1 MAQYNTRILNKND
14 IEENWNKATNFIP
27 KKGEIIVY
35 NEDTNRDFPLIKV
48 GDGVTNVINLPFLA
62 SAIDDGE
69 LGGGGGGL
77 INIPLSEASWQQI
90 AQNAETGQANTIWN
104 VGDEI
109 TFNLKDG
116 NPLTMPIVGFN
127 HDDLADGSGK
137 AGITFGMKNLYY
149 SRYPMNS
156 SNTNSGGWEECKMRT
171 STMQTIFENL
181 PDELQAV
188 IKTVKKKATAGSRS
202 TSITTSQDKLWL
214 YSQVEVF
221 GGSDSGYKDEGTQY
235 EYWASHNT
243 NSDRIKNLNNG
254 TGSASYY
261 WLRSPSTSHSTF
273 FRSIYSDGNVGY
285 TPASD
290 SNGLCFCFCI

>member
-27 KKGEIIVY
+27 KKGEIIIY

-69 LGGGGGGL
+69 LGGGGGL
-77 INIPLSEASWQQI
+77 INITLSEASWQQI

-116 NPLTMPIVGFN
+116 NPLTMQIVGFN
-127 HDDLADGSGK
+127 HDDLSDGSGK

-149 SRYPMNS
+149 STYPMNS
-156 SNTNSGGWEECKMRT
+156 SNTNVGGWNECLMRT
-171 STMQTIFENL
+171 LTMQEVFNNL
-181 PDELQAV
+181 PDELQSA
-188 IKTVKKKATAGSRS
+188 IKLVNKKATVGNKS
-202 TSITTSQDKLWL
+202 TDIVTSQDKLWL
-214 YSQVEVF
+214 YSEVELD
-221 GGSDSGYKDEGTQY
+221 GTSYSGYKDEGTQY
-235 EYWASHNT
+235 EYWQSHNI
-243 NSDRIKNLNNG
+243 NSDRIKNINNG
-254 TGSASYY
+254 TGSANWY
-261 WLRSPSTSHSTF
+261 WLRSPYMSGSTSFCYIHSGG
-273 FRSIYSDGNVGY
+273 SVYNYD
-285 TPASD
+285 ASD
-290 SNGLCFCFCI
+290 SYGLCFGFCI